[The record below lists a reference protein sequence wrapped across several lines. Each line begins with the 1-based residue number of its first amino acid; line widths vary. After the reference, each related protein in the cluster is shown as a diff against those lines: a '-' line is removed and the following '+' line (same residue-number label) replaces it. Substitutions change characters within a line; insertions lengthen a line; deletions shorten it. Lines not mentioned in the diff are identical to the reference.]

1 MASSASAGQRAQRA
15 PLAMVA
21 LVMPARVTELAEVH
35 AALER
40 FWAALARAD
49 AGALAQPT
57 LVWRMQFTTAV
68 AEIAGNI
75 AAHAHAGA
83 DTGTLRLG
91 LRAFPDR
98 VEARF
103 SDRGAPYALPLQAA
117 LPPPLDHAEQALL
130 DAYELD
136 ELAERGR
143 GLAITRAA
151 VDELHYRRTPTGRN
165 HWRLMKRFVG

>member
-1 MASSASAGQRAQRA
+1 MASSARSRVQHE
-15 PLAMVA
+15 PLVAVA
-21 LVMPARVTELAEVH
+21 LAVPASVTELAQVH
-35 AALER
+35 AALDR
-40 FWAALARAD
+40 FWVALAESEVR
-49 AGALAQPT
+49 AQPPV
-57 LVWRMQFTTAV
+57 VWRMQFTTAV

-75 AAHAHAGA
+75 AAHAHMGEP
-83 DTGTLRLG
+83 TGTLRLG
-91 LRAFPDR
+91 LRAYPDR

-117 LPPPLDHAEQALL
+117 LPPPQERVEQALL

-136 ELAERGR
+136 DLAERGR

>member
-1 MASSASAGQRAQRA
+1 MASSAGLRVQRRPQ
-15 PLAMVA
+15 PLVAVA
-21 LVMPARVTELAEVH
+21 LAMPARVTELGLVH
-35 AALER
+35 AALDR
-40 FWAALARAD
+40 FWVALAAV
-49 AGALAQPT
+49 GAQAQPSV
-57 LVWRMQFTTAV
+57 VWRMQFATAV

-75 AAHAHAGA
+75 AAHAHVSEPV
-83 DTGTLRLG
+83 GTLRLR
-91 LRAFPDR
+91 LSAYPDR

-117 LPPPLDHAEQALL
+117 LPPPSDHREQALL

-136 ELAERGR
+136 DLVERGR

>member
-1 MASSASAGQRAQRA
+1 MASSAGLQAQHA
-15 PLAMVA
+15 PLVTVA
-21 LVMPARVTELAEVH
+21 LAMPARVTELAQVH
-35 AALER
+35 AALDR
-40 FWAALARAD
+40 FWLALAGSDTTAR
-49 AGALAQPT
+49 PT
-57 LVWRMQFTTAV
+57 GVWRMQFATAV

-75 AAHAHAGA
+75 VAHAHQGEPA
-83 DTGTLRLG
+83 GTLRLG
-91 LRAFPDR
+91 LRAYPDR

-117 LPPPLDHAEQALL
+117 LPPQEHVEQALL